1 MREKITRRFGAPR
14 FRRPSQAA
22 PLRQVRVRPL
32 ELDTV
37 ELEHPAV
44 LLDQRVLGLHQD
56 PDERFLVEAGDGA
69 DDGEPIAGGVRLADI
84 RESSCDKMDAQVP
97 KIIPALMMM
106 DADYMRLQPL
116 LSKSQQVLDTP
127 SKCIVRIPAS
137 LARQICETSKAQI
150 TSP

>member
-1 MREKITRRFGAPR
+1 MQTRTQPIPEEKSADSLGVV
-14 FRRPSQAA
+14 
-22 PLRQVRVRPL
+22 PLQLASGRDILTVRPMKLPDDQFL
-32 ELDTV
+32 EM
-37 ELEHPAV
+37 
-44 LLDQRVLGLHQD
+44 
-56 PDERFLVEAGDGA
+56 
-69 DDGEPIAGGVRLADI
+69 IAGGVRLADI

-97 KIIPALMMM
+97 KIIPAVMMM
-106 DADYMRLQPL
+106 DADYMRLQP